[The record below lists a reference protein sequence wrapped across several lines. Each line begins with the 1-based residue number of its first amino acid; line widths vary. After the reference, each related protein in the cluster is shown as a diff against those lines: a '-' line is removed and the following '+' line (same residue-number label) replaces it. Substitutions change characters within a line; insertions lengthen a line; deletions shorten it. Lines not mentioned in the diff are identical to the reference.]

1 MRYVKFLLVPM
12 LFISLT
18 FMNIGGCGVSGRGGG
33 QPTKPTTDRNTA
45 N

>member
-1 MRYVKFLLVPM
+1 MRNVKFLLVPM

-18 FMNIGGCGVSGRGGG
+18 FMNIVGCGVSGGGGG
-33 QPTKPTTDRNTA
+33 QPTKPATDRDTA